1 MKRNCVRL
9 ALVAL
14 CSLAL
19 PRTAG
24 AGILSWLDQL
34 SGPGPFIVFDASR
47 GVWCSK
53 KPSPSVNRETTMA
66 AGRWG
71 CQSTV
76 SLEER
81 NLTWYLTGGAGFALD
96 NPLDY
101 GTGNDKPPVRIVK
114 LGTSLDYTIHPLL
127 DIGAGV
133 GVLYFN
139 GPRFPN
145 FARLYV
151 EPLRLGF
158 RPFLL
163 GSGDRLTPRQN
174 RLGAFVVYANWN
186 IVTGTLEGRTFG
198 APSDPFRARNELDR
212 KEFGLAIDF
221 GRLFRR

>member
-1 MKRNCVRL
+1 MKRDCVGL
-9 ALVAL
+9 AVVAF
-14 CSLAL
+14 CSLAV
-19 PRTAG
+19 PRAAG

-34 SGPGPFIVFDASR
+34 SGPGPFVVFDASR
-47 GVWCSK
+47 GVWCSQP
-53 KPSPSVNRETTMA
+53 KPQPQPQVV

-71 CQSTV
+71 CQSRV
-76 SLEER
+76 SLEKP

-114 LGTSLDYTIHPLL
+114 LGTSLDYTVHRLV
-127 DIGAGV
+127 DIGAGA
-133 GVLYFN
+133 GVFYFN

-145 FARLYV
+145 FARVYV

-158 RPFLL
+158 RPLLL
-163 GSGDRLTPRQN
+163 GSRDGLTPRRN

-186 IVTGTLEGRTFG
+186 IVTGSLNGRTFG
-198 APSDPFRARNELDR
+198 APADPFRARNELDR

>member
-1 MKRNCVRL
+1 MKRYCVRL
-9 ALVAL
+9 AVVAIA
-14 CSLAL
+14 SLAV
-19 PRTAG
+19 PQTAH
-24 AGILSWLDQL
+24 AGILSWLDRL
-34 SGPGPFIVFDASR
+34 SGPGPFVVFDASF
-47 GVWCSK
+47 GVWCSQEPK
-53 KPSPSVNRETTMA
+53 AELMTGT
-66 AGRWG
+66 GRWG

-101 GTGNDKPPVRIVK
+101 GTGADKPPVRFVK
-114 LGTSLDYTIHPLL
+114 LGTSLDYTVHRTV

-221 GRLFRR
+221 GRLFPRR